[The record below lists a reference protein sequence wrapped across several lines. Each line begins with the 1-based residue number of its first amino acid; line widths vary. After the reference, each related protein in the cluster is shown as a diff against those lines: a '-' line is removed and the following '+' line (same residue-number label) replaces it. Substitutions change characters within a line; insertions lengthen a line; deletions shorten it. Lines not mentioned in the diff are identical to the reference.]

1 VRRLLARALREAKG
15 YVKSAT
21 LQERDGAFAREAWD
35 TCLSFG
41 RTDNTAT
48 IWLAHASL
56 HRAFK
61 AKPNRTLRNQVI
73 MRGTLP
79 VVSDVMIFILGGQG
93 PNARREVLNNR
104 IQISTVGSGQ
114 EGNLVGDFSDMC
126 PRIGHLHL
134 IGIFWRLGLPDS

>member
-1 VRRLLARALREAKG
+1 MRR
-15 YVKSAT
+15 
-21 LQERDGAFAREAWD
+21 
-35 TCLSFG
+35 
-41 RTDNTAT
+41 
-48 IWLAHASL
+48 
-56 HRAFK
+56 
-61 AKPNRTLRNQVI
+61 
-73 MRGTLP
+73 TLP